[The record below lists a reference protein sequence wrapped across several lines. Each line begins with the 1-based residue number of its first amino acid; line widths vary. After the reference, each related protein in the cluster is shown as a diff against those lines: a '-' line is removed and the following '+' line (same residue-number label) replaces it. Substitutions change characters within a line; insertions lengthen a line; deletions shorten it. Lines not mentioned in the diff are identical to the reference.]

1 MSSLPRE
8 VSDDASLE
16 PGATAIAEP
25 GSTII
30 TEPGT
35 RSIAAHTLR
44 NVCEF
49 RLGAISSDGG
59 DLYAEHSWGW
69 GD

>member
-8 VSDDASLE
+8 VSDDASYQ
-16 PGATAIAEP
+16 PGTMAIAEP
-25 GSTII
+25 GSTIL
-30 TEPGT
+30 TEPGAG
-35 RSIAAHTLR
+35 SIEAHTLR